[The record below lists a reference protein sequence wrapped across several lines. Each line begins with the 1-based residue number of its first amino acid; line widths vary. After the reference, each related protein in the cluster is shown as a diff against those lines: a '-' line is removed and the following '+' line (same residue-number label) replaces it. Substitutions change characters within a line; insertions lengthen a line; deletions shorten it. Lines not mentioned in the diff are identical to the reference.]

1 MIVEKIISGGQT
13 GAGLA
18 ALDVALEYGLPHG
31 GWVSRGRRNEKGTL
45 PSCYRMKELS
55 SINYPK
61 RTELNVM
68 DSDGTLI
75 LSHGKLSGEPALA
88 SRLVMK
94 HGRPSL
100 HVDLQ
105 DMTEYKAVAIIKS
118 WIETRKIKVLN
129 VTGPKASEDPRI
141 YGATERVLKSVLYP
155 PPERIMSPYPKTV
168 REAIESL
175 LLELSSKE
183 KSKMARMKE
192 TELSN
197 LQHSLGRHI
206 LEKFG
211 LSTGNTSLM
220 QSCSEVSGKNNLKKA
235 PASAVIIRELWKRL
249 QESHS
254 LRIVK

>member
-13 GAGLA
+13 GADLA
-18 ALDVALEYGLPHG
+18 ALDVALEYGIPHG

-45 PSCYRMKELS
+45 LNRYRMKELS

-118 WIETRKIKVLN
+118 WIETREIKVLN
-129 VTGPKASEDPRI
+129 VTGPKASEDSRI

-155 PPERIMSPYPKTV
+155 PPERIMPPYPKTV
-168 REAIESL
+168 HEAVESL

-183 KSKMARMKE
+183 KLRMARMKE
-192 TELSN
+192 TEFSSLAD
-197 LQHSLGRHI
+197 SLGKHI
-206 LEKFG
+206 VEKFG
-211 LSTGNTSLM
+211 LSTGNAPLIR
-220 QSCSEVSGKNNLKKA
+220 SCGEISGKKDLKKA
-235 PASAVIIRELWKRL
+235 QATAVIIRELRKRL
-249 QESHS
+249 QETHF